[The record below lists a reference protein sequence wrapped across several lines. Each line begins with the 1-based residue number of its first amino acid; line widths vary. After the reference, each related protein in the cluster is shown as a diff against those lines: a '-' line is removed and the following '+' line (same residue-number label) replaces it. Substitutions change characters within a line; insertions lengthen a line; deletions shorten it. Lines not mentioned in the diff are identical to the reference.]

1 MDMTHEGTAEAV
13 DASRPVRSRPAP
25 ISVMRCTA
33 FVLLSLIV
41 ATPAF
46 GAGDAQHGAALYRSR
61 CQSCHSVDDNEIG
74 PRHRGVFNRR
84 AGAVPDYVY
93 STALRHT
100 RIVWTA
106 QNLDRWLTNPEALIP
121 GQQMNINVR
130 DAHDRRDLIAYLM
143 QLSTLPAP

>member
-1 MDMTHEGTAEAV
+1 MDMTHEGMAEAV
-13 DASRPVRSRPAP
+13 DASRPSRPRP
-25 ISVMRCTA
+25 TPLSVMRCTA

-46 GAGDAQHGAALYRSR
+46 GAGDAQHGASLYRSR

-84 AGAVPDYVY
+84 AGAVPDYAY
-93 STALRHT
+93 SKALRHT
-100 RIVWTA
+100 QIVWTA